1 METDVMIPER
11 KIEVVIPTYN
21 GGKKF
26 YQVAEML
33 KQQVGITPNDVLI
46 IDSCSSDHSVQVART
61 AGFRVQI

>member
-1 METDVMIPER
+1 MISKR

-33 KQQVGITPNDVLI
+33 KQQVALRPMM
-46 IDSCSSDHSVQVART
+46 
-61 AGFRVQI
+61 F